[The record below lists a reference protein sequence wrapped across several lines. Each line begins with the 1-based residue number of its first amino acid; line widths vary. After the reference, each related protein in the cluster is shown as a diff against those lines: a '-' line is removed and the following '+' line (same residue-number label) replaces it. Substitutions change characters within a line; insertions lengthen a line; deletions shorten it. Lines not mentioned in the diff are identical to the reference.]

1 MFWFFPKTIIVLKR
15 TITTK
20 KSKSQ
25 GKSIK
30 TITYQSLFDPHRSV
44 AQWDTTRGTAIVWS
58 STQVPH

>member
-25 GKSIK
+25 EQSNK
-30 TITYQSLFDPHRSV
+30 TITYQSPLEPHCSV
-44 AQWDTTRGTAIVWS
+44 AQWDTTRGTVIVWP